1 MVKIAKINLK
11 SRLKRKINSLELWK
25 HKKKG
30 YGCVQGSRTL
40 IKHNKLD

>member
-25 HKKKG
+25 HKKG